1 MTSNEDQGVLMD
13 QCRGAVQGLS
23 KNPKEKVVSMGAESD
38 FAGPVVLFS
47 SVNLAI
53 VYFIFTYSLSV
64 FTQANYCL
72 TVGYSSPIKLIFPF

>member
-53 VYFIFTYSLSV
+53 VYFIFTKVFASL
-64 FTQANYCL
+64 Q
-72 TVGYSSPIKLIFPF
+72 